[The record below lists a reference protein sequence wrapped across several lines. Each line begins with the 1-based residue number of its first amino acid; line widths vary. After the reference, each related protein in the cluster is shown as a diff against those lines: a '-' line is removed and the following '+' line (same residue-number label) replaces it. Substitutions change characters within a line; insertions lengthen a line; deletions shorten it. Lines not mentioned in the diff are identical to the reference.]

1 MSIKNTCLQDCTQ
14 SDLHLCFDF
23 KDFVP
28 VEPSEVYAR
37 SFDLFLTPSKK
48 KS

>member
-1 MSIKNTCLQDCTQ
+1 MSIKKTFYKSAHN
-14 SDLHLCFDF
+14 LHLLFGF
-23 KDFVP
+23 KDYVP